1 MLALCKA
8 LHPKYNSAALTND
21 IFTQEVYQTSPST
34 HSRIE
39 NFLSKTMHYPTNVS
53 VLSKQVSAFLTQA
66 NSGSCPHAAI
76 REDISA
82 NLHVLE
88 DLQRLFNTEILLI
101 ESGGDNLA
109 ANYSRELADYI
120 IYVVCLSTVRLI

>member
-1 MLALCKA
+1 MSLL
-8 LHPKYNSAALTND
+8 
-21 IFTQEVYQTSPST
+21 
-34 HSRIE
+34 
-39 NFLSKTMHYPTNVS
+39 KTKVT
-53 VLSKQVSAFLTQA
+53 
-66 NSGSCPHAAI
+66 SGSCPHAAI

-88 DLQRLFNTEILLI
+88 DLQRLFKTELLLI

-120 IYVVCLSTVRLI
+120 IYVVRPLHPNPLTPD